1 MSLSM
6 STARF
11 LPVLLLFLGI
21 STGACAGGQVRNELE
36 LEEAKRR
43 AQAGEERGWTSL
55 ERTVRSNDA
64 DADPELQKK
73 ALAAIGSIKAPRAE
87 LTLKENLSNRL
98 LRGEAAAGW
107 INQRND
113 ANKDQIDAIL
123 IESARNNAR
132 DFSGLSKEEIRALG
146 ATDHPEA
153 VRLLK
158 QQIGKDPNK
167 DELAVEALG
176 KIIHRRSRSA
186 IDALPELQYAGLQ
199 PGILPFPQKV
209 MHIGSLWGATIS
221 VEEIKGNETAETT
234 EPAAKESP
242 DDLDPEKVLLQFLSG
257 DGLPEVKDKA
267 VQSIASGH
275 ESGSAYLLKLAARR
289 SLPFKARVAI
299 LDYLTRYAVNA
310 QDKSM
315 INKFYALRRSS
326 AGDRQ
331 FVASIDL
338 SLRLLGNAFGR
349 AIATGTVRYT
359 RAVTTDGFESL
370 PKETDIITLKQ
381 KPYPE
386 YSGADVRTNLKK
398 ALKYYHL
405 DPAMAER
412 MQRRVSEL
420 LNQPENRESPER
432 NLIFAALGRLYPDKD
447 FYVLKKQGQDAFA
460 KPGYFTTTLRL
471 VTASQRGKSW
481 QIAALQRLWS
491 LSYNE
496 ADLIRQIYL
505 RDGKLLQQR
514 MRL

>member
-1 MSLSM
+1 M
-6 STARF
+6 
-11 LPVLLLFLGI
+11 
-21 STGACAGGQVRNELE
+21 Q
-36 LEEAKRR
+36 
-43 AQAGEERGWTSL
+43 
-55 ERTVRSNDA
+55 
-64 DADPELQKK
+64 
-73 ALAAIGSIKAPRAE
+73 
-87 LTLKENLSNRL
+87 
-98 LRGEAAAGW
+98 
-107 INQRND
+107 
-113 ANKDQIDAIL
+113 
-123 IESARNNAR
+123 
-132 DFSGLSKEEIRALG
+132 
-146 ATDHPEA
+146 
-153 VRLLK
+153 
-158 QQIGKDPNK
+158 
-167 DELAVEALG
+167 
-176 KIIHRRSRSA
+176 
-186 IDALPELQYAGLQ
+186 
-199 PGILPFPQKV
+199 
-209 MHIGSLWGATIS
+209 IGSLWGATIT
-221 VEEIKGNETAETT
+221 VEEIKGAETPADETAE
-234 EPAAKESP
+234 AAPKESP

-257 DGLPEVKDKA
+257 DGMPEVKDKA

-275 ESGSAYLLKLAARR
+275 ESGSAYLLKLAAKR

-299 LDYLTRYAVNA
+299 IDYLTRYAVNA

-349 AIATGTVRYT
+349 AIATGGTVRYT
-359 RAVTTDGFESL
+359 RAVTTDGYEGL

-491 LSYNE
+491 LSYSE